1 MLTSIRSLPPELLY
15 AIFELTMSAG
25 NDLLEGHDDEI
36 TVSPPWPDI
45 FDLKRGPWVL
55 AQVCSRWRFIALSIP
70 QLWSNFYVR
79 LPRCKDSPVDVL
91 QAWLGRSGNRPLQFQ
106 ITATLGFCGHH
117 CGSALLTALASTS
130 ARWQTVELVD
140 VSMKFLDTLA
150 MQREIQLC
158 SLPLL
163 KELSLRSRNRDIET
177 DDTPDFEDPSTAYE
191 VFFRA
196 PNLDTL
202 INLDTLSLSVFKL
215 PWNQLTTYIGSDAS
229 HAIDHLEIMLL
240 CPNLI
245 ECDVTFDRT
254 HTWPTIPSLPLR
266 QLKKWTIRVRNS
278 AHDLSLLLS
287 QTTIEVPNLQEL
299 ALLASPFVLTPIL
312 DLFRP
317 VLISS
322 ACSLQY
328 LELSGNTIDHSLMR
342 FLESVST
349 ITRLRVW
356 PSLTILPLLKNQE
369 ALVPMLHT
377 LDVGLTERADIYA
390 FDLMLLAVVV
400 RSRRR
405 SDHVESIRRMNIVL
419 NMWELDIMGLHVF
432 PPILEVLQEEGLD
445 IRVCEMTEKL
455 PRIK

>member
-1 MLTSIRSLPPELLY
+1 MSCVNLSFSALDTSGEMPTGIYSFPPELLY

-25 NDLLEGHDDEI
+25 NDAFGSHDDEI

-45 FDLKRGPWVL
+45 FDLKKGPWVL
-55 AQVCSRWRFIALSIP
+55 GQVCRQWRFIALSIP
-70 QLWSNFYVR
+70 QLWSDFYVR
-79 LPRCKDSPVDVL
+79 LPRCKDSAVDVL

-117 CGSALLTALASTS
+117 CGSALLTTLASTS

-140 VSMKFLDTLA
+140 VSIKFLDTLA

-163 KELSLRSRNRDIET
+163 KELSLRSRNWDIEP
-177 DDTPDFEDPSTAYE
+177 DDSPEFEDPSTAYE

-245 ECDVTFDRT
+245 ECDVAFDRT
-254 HTWPTIPSLPLR
+254 HTWPTIPSLPLK
-266 QLKKWTIRVRNS
+266 QLKKWTIR
-278 AHDLSLLLS
+278 
-287 QTTIEVPNLQEL
+287 EL
-299 ALLASPFVLTPIL
+299 ALLAGPFVLTPIL

-317 VLISS
+317 VLLSS

-328 LELSGNTIDHSLMR
+328 LELSGSTIDHSLMR

-356 PSLTILPLLKNQE
+356 SSLTILPLLQTQE
-369 ALVPMLHT
+369 AY
-377 LDVGLTERADIYA
+377 ICI
-390 FDLMLLAVVV
+390 
-400 RSRRR
+400 R
-405 SDHVESIRRMNIVL
+405 SDHSSVCCAISSSIRSR
-419 NMWELDIMGLHVF
+419 
-432 PPILEVLQEEGLD
+432 
-445 IRVCEMTEKL
+445 
-455 PRIK
+455 